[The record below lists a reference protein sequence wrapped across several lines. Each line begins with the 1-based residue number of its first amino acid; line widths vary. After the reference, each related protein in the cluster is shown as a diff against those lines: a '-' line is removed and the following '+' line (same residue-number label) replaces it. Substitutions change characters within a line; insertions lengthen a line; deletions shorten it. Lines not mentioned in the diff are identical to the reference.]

1 MQPVNRRDE
10 EKVLKK
16 ILVSVALFVLGANAF
31 ADDVVKDSVNGSIN
45 WSEGVIYAQGFGTAR
60 EGLPDAQRRL
70 LSRRAAV
77 VDAQRNL
84 LEITKGVRLTS
95 MTKVVDQIVDE
106 STMATRVQ
114 GVIKGAVPVKEHYQ
128 NDIYT
133 VTMAMSIGG
142 ELLFA
147 VMPKPSELVYELRQS
162 PVQKVLIGM
171 RNQINPSVVWLENQL
186 FSKAIANERFV
197 LSGQLEADTA
207 RRIIQWIEAARP
219 GDVASSLR
227 ASVNEYASG
236 EFSGLLIDASGVAD
250 FELATIPT
258 IRDSEGTVIY
268 PTAQT
273 SFSDIANKRGVSYDF
288 DINDAV
294 RNARVARVPL
304 IVKALETYEGLDS
317 DLVISKAEAARIQAS
332 ESAQNAMNQAG
343 VMIVVAL

>member
-162 PVQKVLIGM
+162 PVQKI
-171 RNQINPSVVWLENQL
+171 
-186 FSKAIANERFV
+186 FC
-197 LSGQLEADTA
+197 
-207 RRIIQWIEAARP
+207 
-219 GDVASSLR
+219 
-227 ASVNEYASG
+227 
-236 EFSGLLIDASGVAD
+236 
-250 FELATIPT
+250 
-258 IRDSEGTVIY
+258 
-268 PTAQT
+268 
-273 SFSDIANKRGVSYDF
+273 
-288 DINDAV
+288 
-294 RNARVARVPL
+294 
-304 IVKALETYEGLDS
+304 
-317 DLVISKAEAARIQAS
+317 
-332 ESAQNAMNQAG
+332 
-343 VMIVVAL
+343 

>member
-1 MQPVNRRDE
+1 M
-10 EKVLKK
+10 K
-16 ILVSVALFVLGANAF
+16 IFAVIAFVALAAQVV
-31 ADDVVKDSVNGSIN
+31 ADDVVQESANGSIN

-60 EGLPDAQRRL
+60 EGLPEAQRRL
-70 LSRRAAV
+70 LSRRAAL
-77 VDAQRNL
+77 VDGQRNL

-142 ELLFA
+142 DLLFA
-147 VMPKPSELVYELRQS
+147 VMPEPSELVFEVRQS
-162 PVQKVLIGM
+162 LVDRLLAGLHNRIA
-171 RNQINPSVVWLENQL
+171 PSAVWLENQL
-186 FSKAIANERFV
+186 FNKAIASESFILN
-197 LSGQLEADTA
+197 GQTEADTA
-207 RRIIQWIEAARP
+207 RRIIQWIEATQP
-219 GDVASSLR
+219 GDVVSALR
-227 ASVNEYASG
+227 ASVNDYASG
-236 EFSGLLIDASGVAD
+236 EFSGLLIDASSVTG
-250 FELATIPT
+250 FERATIPT
-258 IRDSEGTVIY
+258 IRDSEGKVIY

-304 IVKALETYEGLDS
+304 IVKALDTYEGLDS